1 MLVDDIF
8 LLLWI
13 FLFVIDICVITSSEF
28 SFKFQKKKN
37 RLIYDDSTIRH
48 TLLIYDNING
58 PS

>member
-28 SFKFQKKKN
+28 SFKF
-37 RLIYDDSTIRH
+37 
-48 TLLIYDNING
+48 
-58 PS
+58 